1 MTDAKRQIEAIL
13 FVSDHP
19 VSLSRLE
26 GLLENVDRSQ
36 LRQYLA
42 ELGAEYESQGRAF
55 ALQEIAGGYQ
65 LTTRPECA
73 EAIAKLQKSRADHRL
88 STAALETLAIVAYK
102 QPIGR
107 ADIESI
113 RGVQSGPLLRAL
125 LDRGLVRV
133 VGREETLGR
142 PVLYGTTERFLEI
155 LGLSSIRDLPRPEEL
170 K

>member
-13 FVSDHP
+13 FVSEHP

-26 GLLENVDRSQ
+26 GLVETVDRPQ
-36 LRQYLA
+36 IRQYLA
-42 ELGAEYESQGRAF
+42 ELGADYDSQGRAF

-73 EAIAKLQKSRADHRL
+73 ETIAKLQKSRADHRL

-125 LDRGLVRV
+125 LDRALVRV
-133 VGREETLGR
+133 VGREEALGR
-142 PVLYGTTERFLEI
+142 PVLYGTSERFLEI

>member
-1 MTDAKRQIEAIL
+1 VTDAKRQIEAIL
-13 FVSDHP
+13 FVSEHP

-26 GLLENVDRSQ
+26 GLVETVDRPQ
-36 LRQYLA
+36 IRQYLA
-42 ELGAEYESQGRAF
+42 ELGADYDSQGRAF

-73 EAIAKLQKSRADHRL
+73 ETIAKLQKSRADHRL

-133 VGREETLGR
+133 VGREEALGR
-142 PVLYGTTERFLEI
+142 PVLYGTSERFLEI